1 MARDLDIEPAAT
13 ASIRL
18 ISGAEPVTLPEGI
31 APFEADF
38 SRSGADLVL
47 SEHGAPVLTVAGFFS
62 SPTPVDLVAANGAVL
77 SGDIAARLAG
87 SGLGAQY
94 AQSGGGSAPVA
105 IGQVET
111 VSGLATVQ
119 RLDGTIETLR
129 VGSKIFQNDIISTA
143 ADGAVS
149 VTFSDGTIFSLAQSS
164 RMVIDNLVYDPGG
177 SENSGGFSLLTGG
190 FVFIAGQVAKTG
202 DMEVTTPTATLGI
215 RGTTVQVDIEIL
227 GGVAVVNVALNRDPD
242 GGLGRIE
249 MTDLDGNLI
258 GVITSTASQW
268 VISPIEGQTREVER
282 ITSDDA
288 SDSALLADA
297 LAAFQSAA
305 RRVEAG
311 ETFVDLGAPT
321 DTPPP
326 EAGPEETP
334 PPAPDPVPDPDGP
347 VDPGEDPL
355 LPPVVTPPATGTDT
369 PPPSTPETP
378 TSPGGSLEESS
389 APVILPL
396 VADDIQIAGVEDPP
410 EGVPLAGQL
419 TVSQG
424 DTGTLSFTL
433 VTEPSNG
440 SAVVNPDGSFTYLPA
455 ADFSGTDTFT
465 FQVSQGNGGLTA
477 TGQVTVQIAAVN
489 DAPVIQDRAFSMNE
503 DAALVRT
510 LTGTDADGDPI
521 SFAIVAGQGPVNGAA
536 VLLPDGSF
544 SYVPN
549 ANFFGNEVITYSVS
563 DGDGGVS
570 TGTISVT
577 VSAVNDAPVT
587 PDDSATTAEDTSLSL
602 DVLALASDIDS
613 ASLTLQ
619 SVQGAGHGTVSLV
632 AGQAVYVPEAD
643 YTGPDSFTYTVS
655 DGDGGVSTGT
665 ISVTVSAVNDAPV
678 TPDDSATTA
687 EDTSLSL
694 DVLALA
700 SDIDSASLT
709 LQSVQGAGHGTVS
722 LVAGQAVYVPEA
734 DYTGPDSFTYTVSD
748 GDGGVST
755 GTVSVTV
762 SAVNDAPVTPD
773 DSATTA
779 EDTSLS
785 LDVLALA
792 SDIDSAS
799 LTLQSVQGAG
809 HGTVSLVAGQA
820 VYVPEADYTGPD
832 SFTYTVSD
840 GDGGVSTGTIS
851 VTVSAVNDAP
861 VTPDDSATTAEDTS
875 LSLDVLA
882 LASDI
887 DSASL
892 TLQSVQGAG
901 HGTVSLVAGQAV
913 YVPEADYTGPDS
925 FTYTVSDGDGGVST
939 GTISVTVSAVN
950 DAPVTPDDSAT
961 TAEDTSLSL
970 DVLALASDI
979 DSASL
984 TLQSVQGAGHGTVS
998 LVAGQAVYVP
1008 EADYTGP
1015 DSFTYT
1021 VSDGDGGVS
1030 TGTISVTVSAVNDA
1044 PVTPDDS
1051 ATTAEDTSLSL
1062 DVLALAS
1069 DIDSASLTLQSVQG
1083 AGHGTV
1089 SLVAGQ
1095 AVYVPE
1101 ADYTG
1106 PDSFTYTV
1114 SDGDGGVSTGT
1125 ISVTVSAVNDA
1136 PVTPD
1141 DSATTAEDTSL
1152 SLDVLA
1158 LASDIDSASLTLQS
1172 VQGAGH
1178 GTVSLVAGQAVYVP
1192 EADYTGPDSFTYT
1205 VSDGDGGVSTG
1216 TISVTVSAVNDA
1228 PVTPDDSAT
1237 TAEDTSLSLDVLA
1250 LASDIDSASL
1260 TLQSVQ
1266 GAGHGTVS
1274 LVAGQAVYV
1283 PEADYTGPDSFTY
1296 TVSDGDGG
1304 VSTGTVSV
1312 TVSAVNDAPVTPDDS
1327 ATTAEDTSL
1336 SLDVLAL
1343 ASDIDSAS
1351 LTLQS
1356 VQGAGHGTVSLV
1368 AGQAVYVP
1376 EADYTGPDS
1385 FTYTV
1390 SDGDGGV
1397 STGTISVTVS
1407 AVNDAPV
1414 TPDDSATT
1422 AEDTSLSLD
1431 VLALA
1436 SDIDSASLT
1445 LQSVQGAGHGTVSLV
1460 AGQAVYVPE
1469 ADYTGPDSFTYT
1481 VSDGDGGVSTGT
1493 ISVTVSA
1500 VNDAPVTP
1508 DDSATTAED
1517 TSLSLDVLA
1526 LASDID
1532 SASLTLQSVQG
1543 AGHGTVSLVA
1553 GQAVYVP
1560 EADYTGPDSF
1570 TYTVSDGDGGVSTGT
1585 ISVTVSAV
1593 NDAPVTPDD
1602 SATTAEDTS
1611 LSLDVLALASDID
1624 SASLTLQSVQGAGHG
1639 TVSLVAGQAVYVPEA
1654 DYTGPD
1660 SFTYTVSDGD
1670 GGVSTGTISVTV
1682 SAVND
1687 APVFAPS
1694 VFPALSVTED
1704 GTATAGFNLNDS
1716 DVFTDLFTYL
1726 GGSDA
1731 AVEGEWRWAGGSEAG
1746 QLFWQGGISGSAPGG
1761 GFAPW
1766 DSPNEPNNG
1775 FGDEDYLIM
1784 YVSSGP
1790 IGMWNDIGGGLN
1802 TQIGFLVEMDAE
1814 PTALTGFVENP
1825 DNGHFYKFFE
1835 NDVTWTE
1842 ANALATDMGGYLANI
1857 TSSDERAFVLDLAGR
1872 ITPYATDPD
1881 GDVLEFSLV
1890 GGGTGTYGTA
1900 SVDASGNFQYVLN
1913 TAAANVQAL
1922 TASDSVTDDFTV
1934 QVSDGNGGTDT
1945 ATISVGVEGAYD
1957 ALAASDDLFIAQG
1970 TYYEGGYAAGYYYY
1984 GYYYPGP
1991 YQYAYTVLDPFTVNV
2006 LANDVGEGALSV
2018 DDYGYD
2024 PYDGYYGPGYF
2035 NTGATTYNY
2044 GTLSVNPDETLTYTP
2059 TTPFLGVDSFS
2070 YTALDEG
2077 GVPSFADA
2085 TVVVVDSNAMTLN
2098 VLEGFNPQFGSDQS
2112 SGNAFLFGGRLETT
2126 GGLSFEVG
2134 QDGAF
2139 GAVNTSSN
2147 PDESRFDGLYG
2158 TASVT
2163 SEGAWSYVLYDDT
2176 SAVQAALLQS
2186 GTGSVEEEFDLRI
2199 TDLNGSYD
2207 VATLTASVVE
2217 GIDAVADSFVVERE
2231 PYYDGYG
2238 GYNYPY
2244 FVDIDVLS
2252 NDSAGGA
2259 FTLTEFGTQFDG
2271 NYYTN
2276 DVTGAYGYAGTLEYD
2291 AVQETL
2297 RFKPMN
2303 GFFGLT
2309 SFAYTIE
2316 DQQGYTSTGTVHIN
2330 VVEDQSVLLPASMTP
2345 PAFSIDADVDGTNPA
2360 GLLVA
2365 SADNFFSG
2373 TLTDLSLQLFADGED
2388 GGAFVD
2394 VFSLVDPGDIGGV
2407 DPNFEIPLAA
2417 IGIPASALGETNHF
2431 FVTAT
2436 YDVPDASGTVEYKV
2450 TSVPELSKASSAQ
2463 TVSGSTGPDLI
2474 FGSDFADT
2482 ITGSDGADVIM
2493 GFFGADNING
2503 GAGDD
2508 VLVYGGSSAVALQGG
2523 AGRDTLRLL
2532 FEDQGPV
2539 DLAGL
2544 NAQSIEVLDLTH
2556 AADQELTMSATDLIA
2571 LFDGGDLDLN
2581 ALLSAQ
2587 RPALNFDP
2595 AATLTV
2601 LGGSGDTFDIDQPG
2615 GGPVLVQVES
2625 GITTADANVLNV
2637 WQLWGTG
2644 PGDVLAT
2651 LGIDA
2656 DMAVT
2661 GQAPS

>member
-129 VGSKIFQNDIISTA
+129 VGSKIFQNDIISTTV
-143 ADGAVS
+143 DGAVS

-288 SDSALLADA
+288 SDTALLADA

-389 APVILPL
+389 APVILPP

-410 EGVPLAGQL
+410 EGIPLAGQL

-433 VTEPSNG
+433 VTGPSNG

-465 FQVSQGNGGLTA
+465 FQVSQGNGGPTA

-510 LTGTDADGDPI
+510 LTGTDTDGDPI

-549 ANFFGNEVITYSVS
+549 ANFFGNEVITYS
-563 DGDGGVS
+563 
-570 TGTISVT
+570 
-577 VSAVNDAPVT
+577 A
-587 PDDSATTAEDTSLSL
+587 
-602 DVLALASDIDS
+602 
-613 ASLTLQ
+613 
-619 SVQGAGHGTVSLV
+619 
-632 AGQAVYVPEAD
+632 
-643 YTGPDSFTYTVS
+643 
-655 DGDGGVSTGT
+655 
-665 ISVTVSAVNDAPV
+665 
-678 TPDDSATTA
+678 
-687 EDTSLSL
+687 
-694 DVLALA
+694 
-700 SDIDSASLT
+700 
-709 LQSVQGAGHGTVS
+709 
-722 LVAGQAVYVPEA
+722 
-734 DYTGPDSFTYTVSD
+734 
-748 GDGGVST
+748 
-755 GTVSVTV
+755 
-762 SAVNDAPVTPD
+762 
-773 DSATTA
+773 
-779 EDTSLS
+779 
-785 LDVLALA
+785 
-792 SDIDSAS
+792 
-799 LTLQSVQGAG
+799 
-809 HGTVSLVAGQA
+809 
-820 VYVPEADYTGPD
+820 
-832 SFTYTVSD
+832 
-840 GDGGVSTGTIS
+840 
-851 VTVSAVNDAP
+851 
-861 VTPDDSATTAEDTS
+861 
-875 LSLDVLA
+875 
-882 LASDI
+882 
-887 DSASL
+887 
-892 TLQSVQGAG
+892 
-901 HGTVSLVAGQAV
+901 
-913 YVPEADYTGPDS
+913 
-925 FTYTVSDGDGGVST
+925 
-939 GTISVTVSAVN
+939 
-950 DAPVTPDDSAT
+950 
-961 TAEDTSLSL
+961 
-970 DVLALASDI
+970 
-979 DSASL
+979 
-984 TLQSVQGAGHGTVS
+984 
-998 LVAGQAVYVP
+998 
-1008 EADYTGP
+1008 
-1015 DSFTYT
+1015 
-1021 VSDGDGGVS
+1021 
-1030 TGTISVTVSAVNDA
+1030 
-1044 PVTPDDS
+1044 
-1051 ATTAEDTSLSL
+1051 
-1062 DVLALAS
+1062 
-1069 DIDSASLTLQSVQG
+1069 
-1083 AGHGTV
+1083 
-1089 SLVAGQ
+1089 
-1095 AVYVPE
+1095 
-1101 ADYTG
+1101 
-1106 PDSFTYTV
+1106 
-1114 SDGDGGVSTGT
+1114 
-1125 ISVTVSAVNDA
+1125 
-1136 PVTPD
+1136 
-1141 DSATTAEDTSL
+1141 
-1152 SLDVLA
+1152 
-1158 LASDIDSASLTLQS
+1158 
-1172 VQGAGH
+1172 
-1178 GTVSLVAGQAVYVP
+1178 
-1192 EADYTGPDSFTYT
+1192 
-1205 VSDGDGGVSTG
+1205 
-1216 TISVTVSAVNDA
+1216 
-1228 PVTPDDSAT
+1228 
-1237 TAEDTSLSLDVLA
+1237 
-1250 LASDIDSASL
+1250 
-1260 TLQSVQ
+1260 
-1266 GAGHGTVS
+1266 
-1274 LVAGQAVYV
+1274 
-1283 PEADYTGPDSFTY
+1283 
-1296 TVSDGDGG
+1296 
-1304 VSTGTVSV
+1304 
-1312 TVSAVNDAPVTPDDS
+1312 
-1327 ATTAEDTSL
+1327 
-1336 SLDVLAL
+1336 
-1343 ASDIDSAS
+1343 
-1351 LTLQS
+1351 
-1356 VQGAGHGTVSLV
+1356 
-1368 AGQAVYVP
+1368 
-1376 EADYTGPDS
+1376 
-1385 FTYTV
+1385 
-1390 SDGDGGV
+1390 
-1397 STGTISVTVS
+1397 
-1407 AVNDAPV
+1407 
-1414 TPDDSATT
+1414 
-1422 AEDTSLSLD
+1422 
-1431 VLALA
+1431 
-1436 SDIDSASLT
+1436 
-1445 LQSVQGAGHGTVSLV
+1445 
-1460 AGQAVYVPE
+1460 
-1469 ADYTGPDSFTYT
+1469 
-1481 VSDGDGGVSTGT
+1481 
-1493 ISVTVSA
+1493 
-1500 VNDAPVTP
+1500 
-1508 DDSATTAED
+1508 
-1517 TSLSLDVLA
+1517 
-1526 LASDID
+1526 
-1532 SASLTLQSVQG
+1532 
-1543 AGHGTVSLVA
+1543 
-1553 GQAVYVP
+1553 
-1560 EADYTGPDSF
+1560 
-1570 TYTVSDGDGGVSTGT
+1570 SDGDGGVSTGT

-1716 DVFTDLFTYL
+1716 DAFTDLFTYL

-1746 QLFWQGGISGSAPGG
+1746 QLFWQGGVSGSAPGG

-1890 GGGTGTYGTA
+1890 SGGTGTYGTA

-2217 GIDAVADSFVVERE
+2217 GIDAIADSFVVERE

-2297 RFKPMN
+2297 RFRPMN

-2330 VVEDQSVLLPASMTP
+2330 VVEDQLVLLPASMTP
-2345 PAFSIDADVDGTNPA
+2345 PAFSIDVDVDGTNPA
-2360 GLLVA
+2360 GRLVA

-2450 TSVPELSKASSAQ
+2450 TSVPALSKASSAQ